1 MEALCA
7 KFGGQVD
14 PLKELMD
21 LRQTGNLEVYIQ
33 DFDILWN
40 KAEINEK
47 QVMIFF
53 IGGLE
58 IEINNL

>member
-1 MEALCA
+1 VEALCA

-53 IGGLE
+53 IGRLE

>member
-33 DFDILWN
+33 DFDSLWN

>member
-58 IEINNL
+58 IKINNL

>member
-1 MEALCA
+1 VEALCA

>member
-33 DFDILWN
+33 DFDSLWN

-58 IEINNL
+58 IKINNL

>member
-53 IGGLE
+53 IGRLE

>member
-33 DFDILWN
+33 DFDSLWN

-53 IGGLE
+53 ICGLE

>member
-1 MEALCA
+1 VEALCA

-33 DFDILWN
+33 DFDSLWN

-58 IEINNL
+58 IKINNL

>member
-1 MEALCA
+1 VEALCA

-47 QVMIFF
+47 
-53 IGGLE
+53 
-58 IEINNL
+58 

>member
-1 MEALCA
+1 VEALCA

-58 IEINNL
+58 IKINNL

>member
-1 MEALCA
+1 VEALCA

-33 DFDILWN
+33 DFDSLWN